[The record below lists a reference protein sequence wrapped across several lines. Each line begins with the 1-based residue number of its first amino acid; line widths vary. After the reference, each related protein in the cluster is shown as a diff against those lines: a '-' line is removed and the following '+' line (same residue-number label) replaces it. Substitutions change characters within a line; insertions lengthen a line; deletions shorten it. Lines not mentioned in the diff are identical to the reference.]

1 MAEES
6 PSADLA
12 ERWRQAHE
20 AFLRG
25 DHDAAMSL
33 YAPGAVWDT
42 SFLGIG
48 SFEGRET
55 IRRHVEDW
63 IAPYKEFE
71 SEFEERQDG
80 GNGVVFAVS
89 RQKGRPAGSTGRI
102 QLRCT
107 RDGRRFVASSKTGGA
122 ITTSRGRRP
131 RRFLTSAT
139 ESRLP

>member
-1 MAEES
+1 MSHES
-6 PSADLA
+6 ATPDLA

-20 AFLRG
+20 AFFRG
-25 DHDAAMSL
+25 DHGAAMSL

-55 IRRHVEDW
+55 IRHHFEDW

-71 SEFEERQDG
+71 SELEECQDL
-80 GNGVVFAVS
+80 GNGVVLAVS

-102 QLRCT
+102 QLRAA
-107 RDGRRFVASSKTGGA
+107 FVSEWVDELIVRVTVYYDIDKARA
-122 ITTSRGRRP
+122 AAER
-131 RRFLTSAT
+131 
-139 ESRLP
+139 